1 MDKVLVF
8 DIWGE
13 YAHFRKY
20 YTTTSPLS
28 YSIPPRTAVTGFIGA
43 ILGLGKEVYLTHFTK
58 KQAFITVGL
67 LNPVKKVRISENL
80 INTKDN
86 YFIPVRKT
94 GHQPRTQ
101 IRFEFIKDPK
111 YRLYFYHTDE
121 GLYAKTKNLLADHKS
136 IYTPYLG
143 ISEHIANF
151 EFIGEIK
158 TQKSFSEDFVEVDS
172 VIPEDPTNK
181 IGFET
186 NLEYFSETMPIEM
199 DFDRTVVEYKNIM
212 FERNGHRIKAKLKEF
227 WELDNG
233 ERIVFM

>member
-1 MDKVLVF
+1 VF

-43 ILGLGKEVYLTHFTK
+43 ILGLGKEEYLKHFTK

-80 INTKDN
+80 IDTENVKRMHLIKN
-86 YFIPVRKT
+86 
-94 GHQPRTQ
+94 RTQ

-111 YRLYFYHTDE
+111 YRIYFHHSDE
-121 GLYAKTKNLLADHKS
+121 EVYNQTKNLLTDHKS
-136 IYTPYLG
+136 VYTPYLG

-151 EFIGEIK
+151 EFIGEMNI
-158 TQKSFSEDFVEVDS
+158 QKKILEDFVKLDS
-172 VIPEDPTNK
+172 VIPEDPANK
-181 IGFET
+181 IEFET

-212 FERNGHRIKAKLKEF
+212 FERNGHGIKAKLKEF

-233 ERIVFM
+233 ERILFM

>member
-1 MDKVLVF
+1 MNKVLVF
-8 DIWGE
+8 DVWGE

-43 ILGLGKEVYLTHFTK
+43 ILGLKKEEYLKHFTK

-80 INTKDN
+80 INTKDG
-86 YFIPVRKT
+86 YFIPFRKT

-111 YRLYFYHTDE
+111 YRLYFYHTDD
-121 GLYAKTKNLLADHKS
+121 GLYARTKKLLANHKS

-151 EFIGEIK
+151 EFIGEMNI
-158 TQKSFSEDFVEVDS
+158 QKKILEDFVKVNS
-172 VIPEDPTNK
+172 VIPEDPANK
-181 IGFET
+181 IEFEA
-186 NLEYFSETMPIEM
+186 NMEYFSETMPIEM
-199 DFDRTVVEYKNIM
+199 DFDRTVVEYRNIM
-212 FERNGHRIKAKLKEF
+212 FERNGQRIKAKLKEF

-233 ERIVFM
+233 ERILFM

>member
-8 DIWGE
+8 NVWGE

-43 ILGLGKEVYLTHFTK
+43 ILGLGKEKYLKHFTK
-58 KQAFITVGL
+58 KQAFIAVRL

-80 INTKDN
+80 IDTKSAIRMHLIKN
-86 YFIPVRKT
+86 
-94 GHQPRTQ
+94 RTQ

-121 GLYAKTKNLLADHKS
+121 GLYALTKNLLADHKS

-151 EFIGEIK
+151 EFIGEIN

>member
-43 ILGLGKEVYLTHFTK
+43 ILGLGKEKYLKHFTK
-58 KQAFITVGL
+58 KQAFIAVRL

-80 INTKDN
+80 IDTENVKRMHLIKN
-86 YFIPVRKT
+86 
-94 GHQPRTQ
+94 RTQ

-121 GLYAKTKNLLADHKS
+121 GLYALTKNLLADHKS

-151 EFIGEIK
+151 EFIGEIN
-158 TQKSFSEDFVEVDS
+158 TQKRFSEDFVEVDS
-172 VIPEDPTNK
+172 AIPEDPTNK

>member
-28 YSIPPRTAVTGFIGA
+28 YSIPPRTVVTGFIGA
-43 ILGLGKEVYLTHFTK
+43 ILGLGKEKYLKHFTK
-58 KQAFITVGL
+58 KQAFIAVRL

-80 INTKDN
+80 IDTENVKRMHLIKN
-86 YFIPVRKT
+86 
-94 GHQPRTQ
+94 RTQ

-121 GLYAKTKNLLADHKS
+121 GLYALTKNLLADHKS

-151 EFIGEIK
+151 EFIGEIN
-158 TQKSFSEDFVEVDS
+158 TQKRFSEDFVEVDS
-172 VIPEDPTNK
+172 AIPEDPTNK

>member
-28 YSIPPRTAVTGFIGA
+28 YSIPPRTVVTGFIGA
-43 ILGLGKEVYLTHFTK
+43 ILGLGKEEYLKHFTK

-80 INTKDN
+80 IDTKSAIRMHLIKN
-86 YFIPVRKT
+86 
-94 GHQPRTQ
+94 RTQ

-121 GLYAKTKNLLADHKS
+121 GLYTRTKNLLADHKS

-151 EFIGEIK
+151 EFIGEMNI
-158 TQKSFSEDFVEVDS
+158 QKKILEDFVKVDS
-172 VIPEDPTNK
+172 VIPEDQTNK
-181 IGFET
+181 IEFET
-186 NLEYFSETMPIEM
+186 DLEYFSETMPIEM

-212 FERNGHRIKAKLKEF
+212 FERNGQRIKVKLKEF

-233 ERIVFM
+233 ERILFM

>member
-8 DIWGE
+8 NIWGE

-43 ILGLGKEVYLTHFTK
+43 ILGLGKEKYLKHFTK
-58 KQAFITVGL
+58 KQAFIAVRL
-67 LNPVKKVRISENL
+67 LNPIKKVRISENL
-80 INTKDN
+80 IDTENVKRMHLIKN
-86 YFIPVRKT
+86 
-94 GHQPRTQ
+94 RTQ

-121 GLYAKTKNLLADHKS
+121 GLYALTKNLLADHKS

-151 EFIGEIK
+151 EFIGEMNI
-158 TQKSFSEDFVEVDS
+158 QKRFSEDFVKVDS

>member
-8 DIWGE
+8 NIWGE

-43 ILGLGKEVYLTHFTK
+43 ILGLGKEKYLKHFTK
-58 KQAFITVGL
+58 KQAFIAVRL

-80 INTKDN
+80 IDTENVKRMHLIKN
-86 YFIPVRKT
+86 
-94 GHQPRTQ
+94 RTQ

-121 GLYAKTKNLLADHKS
+121 GLYALTKNLLADHKS

-151 EFIGEIK
+151 EFIGEIN
-158 TQKSFSEDFVEVDS
+158 TQKRFSEDFVEVDS

>member
-43 ILGLGKEVYLTHFTK
+43 ILGLGKEEYLKHFTK

-80 INTKDN
+80 IDTKSAIRMHLIKN
-86 YFIPVRKT
+86 
-94 GHQPRTQ
+94 RTQ

-121 GLYAKTKNLLADHKS
+121 GLYTQTKNLLADHKS

-151 EFIGEIK
+151 EFIGEMNI
-158 TQKSFSEDFVEVDS
+158 QKKILEDFVKVDS
-172 VIPEDPTNK
+172 VIPEDQTNK
-181 IGFET
+181 IEFET
-186 NLEYFSETMPIEM
+186 DLEYFSETMPIEM

-212 FERNGHRIKAKLKEF
+212 FERNGQRIKAKLEEF

-233 ERIVFM
+233 ERILFM

>member
-43 ILGLGKEVYLTHFTK
+43 ILGLGKEEYLKHFTK
-58 KQAFITVGL
+58 KQAFIAVGL
-67 LNPVKKVRISENL
+67 LCPVKKVRISENL
-80 INTKDN
+80 IDTKTAIRMH
-86 YFIPVRKT
+86 FIKT
-94 GHQPRTQ
+94 RTQ

-121 GLYAKTKNLLADHKS
+121 ELYAKTKNLLANHKS

-151 EFIGEIK
+151 EFIGEMNV
-158 TQKSFSEDFVEVDS
+158 QKKILEDFVEVDS
-172 VIPEDPTNK
+172 VIPEDPANK
-181 IGFET
+181 IEFET

-212 FERNGHRIKAKLKEF
+212 FERNGHGIKAKLKEF

>member
-28 YSIPPRTAVTGFIGA
+28 YSIPPRTAVTGFIGE
-43 ILGLGKEVYLTHFTK
+43 ILGLGKEEYLKHFTK

-80 INTKDN
+80 IDTKSAIRMHLIKN
-86 YFIPVRKT
+86 
-94 GHQPRTQ
+94 RTQ

-121 GLYAKTKNLLADHKS
+121 GLYALTKNLLANHKS

-151 EFIGEIK
+151 EFIGEIN
-158 TQKSFSEDFVEVDS
+158 TQKRFSEDFVEVDS

>member
-151 EFIGEIK
+151 EFIGEIN

-172 VIPEDPTNK
+172 AIPEDPTNK

>member
-43 ILGLGKEVYLTHFTK
+43 ILGLGKEEYLKHFTK

-80 INTKDN
+80 IDTKSAIRMHLIKN
-86 YFIPVRKT
+86 
-94 GHQPRTQ
+94 RTQ

-121 GLYAKTKNLLADHKS
+121 GLYTRTKNLLADHKS

-151 EFIGEIK
+151 EFIGEMNI
-158 TQKSFSEDFVEVDS
+158 QKKILEDFVKVDS
-172 VIPEDPTNK
+172 VIPEDQTNK
-181 IGFET
+181 IEFET
-186 NLEYFSETMPIEM
+186 DLEYFSETMPIEM

-212 FERNGHRIKAKLKEF
+212 FERNGQRIKAKLEEF

-233 ERIVFM
+233 ERIIFM

>member
-8 DIWGE
+8 DAWGE

-28 YSIPPRTAVTGFIGA
+28 YSLPPRTVVSGFIGA
-43 ILGLGKEVYLTHFTK
+43 ILGLGKEEYLKHFTK
-58 KQAFITVGL
+58 KQAFIAVKL

-86 YFIPVRKT
+86 QFIPIRKP

-111 YRLYFYHTDE
+111 YRLYFYHFDE
-121 GLYAKTKNLLADHKS
+121 KLYDKTKKLLTDHKS

-151 EFIGEIK
+151 EFVGEIRS
-158 TQKSFSEDFVEVDS
+158 QKRILEDFVDIDS
-172 VIPEDPTNK
+172 VVPEDPMNK
-181 IGFET
+181 IKFET
-186 NLEYFSETMPIEM
+186 DLEYFSETMPIEM
-199 DFDRTVVEYKNIM
+199 DFDRTVIEYKNIM
-212 FERNGHRIKAKLKEF
+212 FERNGRKIKVKLNEF
-227 WELDNG
+227 LELDNG

>member
-8 DIWGE
+8 NIWGE

-43 ILGLGKEVYLTHFTK
+43 ILGLGKEKYLKHFTK
-58 KQAFITVGL
+58 KQAFIAVRL
-67 LNPVKKVRISENL
+67 LNPIKKVRISENL
-80 INTKDN
+80 IDTENVKRMHLIKN
-86 YFIPVRKT
+86 
-94 GHQPRTQ
+94 RTQ

-121 GLYAKTKNLLADHKS
+121 GLYALTKNLLADHKS

-151 EFIGEIK
+151 EFIGEMNI
-158 TQKSFSEDFVEVDS
+158 QKSFSEDFVKVDS

>member
-43 ILGLGKEVYLTHFTK
+43 ILGLGKEEYLKHFTK
-58 KQAFITVGL
+58 KQAFIAVRL

-80 INTKDN
+80 IDTENVERMHLIKN
-86 YFIPVRKT
+86 
-94 GHQPRTQ
+94 RTQ
-101 IRFEFIKDPK
+101 IRFEFIKNPK

-121 GLYAKTKNLLADHKS
+121 ELYIRTKNFLADHKS

-151 EFIGEIK
+151 EFIGEMNL
-158 TQKSFSEDFVEVDS
+158 QKKILENFVKVDS
-172 VIPEDPTNK
+172 VIPEDQTNK
-181 IGFET
+181 IEFET

-212 FERNGHRIKAKLKEF
+212 FERNGQRIKAKLKEF

-233 ERIVFM
+233 ERILFM

>member
-8 DIWGE
+8 NIWGE

-43 ILGLGKEVYLTHFTK
+43 ILGLGKEKYLKHFTK
-58 KQAFITVGL
+58 KQAFIAVRL
-67 LNPVKKVRISENL
+67 LNPIKKVRISENL
-80 INTKDN
+80 IDTENVKRMHLIKN
-86 YFIPVRKT
+86 
-94 GHQPRTQ
+94 RTQ
-101 IRFEFIKDPK
+101 IRFEFIKNPK

-121 GLYAKTKNLLADHKS
+121 GLYALTKNLLADHKS

-151 EFIGEIK
+151 EFIGEMNI
-158 TQKSFSEDFVEVDS
+158 QKSFSEDFVKVDS

>member
-43 ILGLGKEVYLTHFTK
+43 ILGLGKEKYLKHFTK
-58 KQAFITVGL
+58 KQAFIAVRL

-80 INTKDN
+80 IDTENVKRMHLIKN
-86 YFIPVRKT
+86 
-94 GHQPRTQ
+94 RTQ

-121 GLYAKTKNLLADHKS
+121 GLYALTKNLLADHKS

-151 EFIGEIK
+151 EFIGEIN
-158 TQKSFSEDFVEVDS
+158 TQKRFSEDFVEVDS

-199 DFDRTVVEYKNIM
+199 DFDRTVVEYKNII

>member
-43 ILGLGKEVYLTHFTK
+43 ILGLGKEEYLKHFTK

-80 INTKDN
+80 IDTKSAIRMHLIKN
-86 YFIPVRKT
+86 
-94 GHQPRTQ
+94 RTQ

-151 EFIGEIK
+151 EFIGEMNI
-158 TQKSFSEDFVEVDS
+158 QKKILEDFVKVDS
-172 VIPEDPTNK
+172 VIPEDQTNK
-181 IGFET
+181 IEFET

-212 FERNGHRIKAKLKEF
+212 FERNGQRIKAKLKEF

-233 ERIVFM
+233 ERILFM

>member
-8 DIWGE
+8 NVWGE

-43 ILGLGKEVYLTHFTK
+43 ILGLGKEKYLKHFTK
-58 KQAFITVGL
+58 KQAFIAVRL

-80 INTKDN
+80 IDTENVKRMHLIKN
-86 YFIPVRKT
+86 
-94 GHQPRTQ
+94 RTQ

-151 EFIGEIK
+151 EFIGEIN
-158 TQKSFSEDFVEVDS
+158 TQKRFSEDFVEVDS

>member
-43 ILGLGKEVYLTHFTK
+43 ILGLGKEKYLKHFTK
-58 KQAFITVGL
+58 KQAFIAVRL

-80 INTKDN
+80 IDTENVKRMHLIKN
-86 YFIPVRKT
+86 
-94 GHQPRTQ
+94 RTQ

-121 GLYAKTKNLLADHKS
+121 GLYALTKNLLADHKS

-151 EFIGEIK
+151 EFIGEIN
-158 TQKSFSEDFVEVDS
+158 TQKRFSEDFVEVDS

>member
-8 DIWGE
+8 NIWGE

-43 ILGLGKEVYLTHFTK
+43 ILGLGKEKYLKHFTK
-58 KQAFITVGL
+58 KQAFIAVRL
-67 LNPVKKVRISENL
+67 LNPIKKVRISENL
-80 INTKDN
+80 IDTENVKRMHLIKN
-86 YFIPVRKT
+86 
-94 GHQPRTQ
+94 RTQ
-101 IRFEFIKDPK
+101 IRFEFIKNPK

-121 GLYAKTKNLLADHKS
+121 GLYALTKNLLADHKS

-151 EFIGEIK
+151 EFIGEMNS
-158 TQKSFSEDFVEVDS
+158 QKSFSEDFVKVDS

-186 NLEYFSETMPIEM
+186 NFEYFSETMPIEM

>member
-1 MDKVLVF
+1 MNKVLVF
-8 DIWGE
+8 DVWGE

-43 ILGLGKEVYLTHFTK
+43 ILGLKKEEYLRHFTK

-80 INTKDN
+80 INTKDG
-86 YFIPVRKT
+86 YFIPFRKT

-111 YRLYFYHTDE
+111 YRLYFYHTDD
-121 GLYAKTKNLLADHKS
+121 GLYARTKNLLADHKS

-151 EFIGEIK
+151 EFIGEMNI
-158 TQKSFSEDFVEVDS
+158 QKKILEDFVEVDS
-172 VIPEDPTNK
+172 VIPEDPANK
-181 IGFET
+181 IEFEA
-186 NLEYFSETMPIEM
+186 NMEYFSETMPIEM
-199 DFDRTVVEYKNIM
+199 DFDRTVVEYRNIM
-212 FERNGHRIKAKLKEF
+212 FERNGQRIKAKLKEF

-233 ERIVFM
+233 ERILFM

>member
-43 ILGLGKEVYLTHFTK
+43 ILGLGKEEYLKHFTK

-80 INTKDN
+80 IDTKSAIRMHLIKN
-86 YFIPVRKT
+86 
-94 GHQPRTQ
+94 RTQ

-121 GLYAKTKNLLADHKS
+121 GLYTRTKNLLADHKS

-151 EFIGEIK
+151 EFIGEMNI
-158 TQKSFSEDFVEVDS
+158 QKKILEDFVKVDS
-172 VIPEDPTNK
+172 VIPEDQTNK
-181 IGFET
+181 IEFET
-186 NLEYFSETMPIEM
+186 DLEYFSETMPIEM

-212 FERNGHRIKAKLKEF
+212 FERNGQRIKVKLKEF

-233 ERIVFM
+233 ERILFM

>member
-8 DIWGE
+8 NIWGE

-43 ILGLGKEVYLTHFTK
+43 ILGLGKEKYLKHFTK
-58 KQAFITVGL
+58 KQAFIAVRL
-67 LNPVKKVRISENL
+67 LNPIKKVRISENL
-80 INTKDN
+80 IDTENVKMMHLIKN
-86 YFIPVRKT
+86 
-94 GHQPRTQ
+94 RTQ

-121 GLYAKTKNLLADHKS
+121 GLYALTKNLLADHKS

-151 EFIGEIK
+151 EFIGEMNI
-158 TQKSFSEDFVEVDS
+158 QKSFSEDFVKVDS